1 MCLNGDSWC
10 FCVKKRW
17 WLGKHEKHVFF
28 SFFRGLSKSCIFSWW
43 LSKLSRWTTLS
54 RTNTRFVSARARARV
69 RARAET
75 HRVIVLGLTTRPS
88 RDPIFGPLLERVC
101 HRSPR
106 IRSIFGLEGEKRGPK
121 MTLFWG
127 TGIPGSW
134 DTGNWT
140 TFGSYYDIS

>member
-1 MCLNGDSWC
+1 MNKIVRFYREKAKIIL
-10 FCVKKRW
+10 VKQQILEQIRD
-17 WLGKHEKHVFF
+17 
-28 SFFRGLSKSCIFSWW
+28 LSP
-43 LSKLSRWTTLS
+43 
-54 RTNTRFVSARARARV
+54 RARARV

-75 HRVIVLGLTTRPS
+75 HRVIVLDLTTRPS